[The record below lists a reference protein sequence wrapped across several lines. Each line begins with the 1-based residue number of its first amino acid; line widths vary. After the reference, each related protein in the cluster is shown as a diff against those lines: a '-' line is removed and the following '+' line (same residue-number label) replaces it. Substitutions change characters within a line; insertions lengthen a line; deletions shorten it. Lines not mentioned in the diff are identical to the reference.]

1 MTVNH
6 KSRDASLL
14 AAFMSFIVHYLTCDI
29 RYQLYHTLCYQL
41 FLGNKNMSQIFDLHL
56 ATETLI
62 EDAQQLSVT
71 VEDLQNISVQ
81 VSTTIA
87 EQPELYLQLHY
98 RVTMPLKSLA
108 TQLNWPTWQSSQVGF
123 TDYLWEQT
131 CLECFLAGCLVNK
144 DRLINNNNTTNTDE
158 VTNYI
163 EVNASPDGRYAL
175 YQFKS
180 YRNPATLP
188 PNPLLQAD
196 GQTRASINWTNTLKQ
211 QMPLLETEID
221 TKASSH
227 ASTASENS
235 LPKTSVS
242 EALAPKSISSKLYH
256 YERSFKVPLNQ
267 LFNETAY
274 TNDTIIE
281 YIHPCVILYFGDTAL
296 YFAPKHASPPDFH
309 NRQYW
314 TPFDEQA
321 ALAK

>member
-1 MTVNH
+1 
-6 KSRDASLL
+6 
-14 AAFMSFIVHYLTCDI
+14 
-29 RYQLYHTLCYQL
+29 
-41 FLGNKNMSQIFDLHL
+41 MSQFFDLCL
-56 ATETLI
+56 ATETLAS
-62 EDAQQLSVT
+62 DSQQLNVT
-71 VEDLQNISVQ
+71 TDDLQRIRLQ
-81 VSTTIA
+81 VSATIV

-98 RVTMPLKSLA
+98 QVMLPLESLA
-108 TQLNWPTWQSSQVGF
+108 AQLDWSTWQSSQVGF

-131 CLECFLAGCLVNK
+131 CLECFLAGRLVNK

-163 EVNASPDGRYAL
+163 ELNASPNGCYAL
-175 YQFKS
+175 YQFKN

-188 PNPLLQAD
+188 PNPLLKAD
-196 GQTRASINWTNTLKQ
+196 GQTRAFINWINTSKRQ
-211 QMPLLETEID
+211 IPLVETEIEA
-221 TKASSH
+221 KASSH
-227 ASTASENS
+227 TSTAAKS
-235 LPKTSVS
+235 LLS
-242 EALAPKSISSKLYH
+242 EALAPKNISSKLYH
-256 YERSFKVPLNQ
+256 YERSFRMPLNQ
-267 LFNETAY
+267 LFNETDC

>member
-1 MTVNH
+1 
-6 KSRDASLL
+6 
-14 AAFMSFIVHYLTCDI
+14 
-29 RYQLYHTLCYQL
+29 
-41 FLGNKNMSQIFDLHL
+41 MSQIFDLHL

-81 VSTTIA
+81 VSATIA

-98 RVTMPLKSLA
+98 QVTLPLECLA
-108 TQLNWPTWQSSQVGF
+108 AQLNWPTWQFSQVGF

-131 CLECFLAGCLVNK
+131 CLECFLAGRLVNK
-144 DRLINNNNTTNTDE
+144 DLLINKNNTTNTDE

-163 EVNASPDGRYAL
+163 ELNASPDGRYAL

-196 GQTRASINWTNTLKQ
+196 RQTRASINWTNTSKRPI
-211 QMPLLETEID
+211 PLLETEID
-221 TKASSH
+221 AKAYSH
-227 ASTASENS
+227 ASTAAKS
-235 LPKTSVS
+235 LLS
-242 EALAPKSISSKLYH
+242 EALAPKNISSKLYH
-256 YERSFKVPLNQ
+256 YERSFRVPLNQ
-267 LFNETAY
+267 LFNETAC

-314 TPFDEQA
+314 TPFDVAGSPCQVK
-321 ALAK
+321 ALN